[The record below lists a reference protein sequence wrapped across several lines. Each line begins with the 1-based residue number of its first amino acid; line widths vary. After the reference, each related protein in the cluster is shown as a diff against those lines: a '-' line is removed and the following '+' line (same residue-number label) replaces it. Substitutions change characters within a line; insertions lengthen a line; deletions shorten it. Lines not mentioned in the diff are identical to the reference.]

1 MGCDPEDI
9 IKRGNTWAHEW
20 RPKDAFGQDFVLD
33 VLGVSFKLD
42 IVDTRG
48 AVLASFNSAN
58 GGTELAVF
66 TLHDSEGATSST
78 GPWVRA
84 TLTPTQTTALAAE
97 PAVVQLTVTLSATEV
112 YSSQEE
118 EIEIV
123 SLAA

>member
-9 IKRGNTWAHEW
+9 IKRGNTWAREW
-20 RPKDAFGQDFVLD
+20 RPKDAQGADFALD
-33 VLGVSFKLD
+33 AAGVSFKLD

-48 AVLASFNSAN
+48 AVLASFNSSN

-66 TLHDSEGATSST
+66 SLHDSDGAEAAA

-84 TLTPTQTTALAAE
+84 TLTPTQTTALTAE